1 MARVRIAVDEQGES
15 LHLDTRIQH
24 RGPLASLTHP
34 LTPLRAA
41 CTWARGAFWS
51 RRVGIAAFARR
62 VAHARAFM
70 DAQNT
75 RVCAICRRLFT
86 KWQRARTAAAIIS
99 ANGLRA

>member
-24 RGPLASLTHP
+24 RGPLTSLTHP

-51 RRVGIAAFARR
+51 RRVELRRSPGASPTLAPLRTRRTPESAR
-62 VAHARAFM
+62 
-70 DAQNT
+70 
-75 RVCAICRRLFT
+75 
-86 KWQRARTAAAIIS
+86 S
-99 ANGLRA
+99 AGGCSQSASALVLPQQSFQP